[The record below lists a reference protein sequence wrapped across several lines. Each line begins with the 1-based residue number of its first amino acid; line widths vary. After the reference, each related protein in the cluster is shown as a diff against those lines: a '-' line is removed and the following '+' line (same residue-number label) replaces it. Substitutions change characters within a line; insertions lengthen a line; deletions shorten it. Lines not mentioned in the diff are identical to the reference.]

1 MTYREVLEY
10 LDARPPRGERRGL
23 ERMRLLMHK
32 LGDPQRS
39 LRFVHIAGTSGKGS
53 TAAMTE
59 RMLRAC
65 GYRTGLFVSPHTFD
79 FRERIQLDGVMADKA
94 LLAETLT
101 EMRPALDAL
110 DAMGD
115 PAAAFET
122 MTALALCV
130 FARKKPDLVVLEV
143 GIGGLLD
150 STNIIDPPEVAAVC
164 AISVEHTNLLGK
176 TIPEIAAQKCGI
188 IKPGCRAVGYC
199 ALPPEALAVFQETCR
214 RCGVTPEIPVFSQ
227 VQLRSETDQG
237 SRFVW
242 QGREWFVPLAG
253 LHQVKNALTALAI
266 LHQLQAAGYDLP
278 EDRMAEGLSQCVFPG
293 RLQVVRRDPTCLLD
307 GAHNPGKLEAM
318 CQALDRLYPQRPL
331 IAVMGIM
338 ARKDHQTGVPMV
350 ARRCRAFVAVDAEPG
365 SGLALP
371 PEQLARE
378 AAPFCPQVRI
388 CPDAKAGAQAALA
401 LAGPEDV
408 IVACGSIYLLESAME
423 GFLEKGPAK
432 EAK

>member
-130 FARKKPDLVVLEV
+130 FAKEKPDLVVLEV

-150 STNIIDPPEVAAVC
+150 STNIIDLPEVAAVC
-164 AISVEHTNLLGK
+164 AISIEHTNLLGK

-199 ALPPEALAVFQETCR
+199 ALPPEAQTVFLETCR
-214 RCGVTPEIPVFSQ
+214 RCGVTPEIPMLSQ

-242 QGREWFVPLAG
+242 RGREWFVPLAG

-278 EDRMAEGLSQCVFPG
+278 ENVPVFLFVGRLAFPNVSFREGCRWFGESRPVCWTALTTPASWRQCVRRWIGFIPKGRLLLSWALWRERTIGAAFPWWHGGAEPLSQWTRSRAPGWPCRRSSWPG
-293 RLQVVRRDPTCLLD
+293 RRRPS
-307 GAHNPGKLEAM
+307 
-318 CQALDRLYPQRPL
+318 
-331 IAVMGIM
+331 
-338 ARKDHQTGVPMV
+338 
-350 ARRCRAFVAVDAEPG
+350 ARRCASVPMPKQARRRRWRWPG
-365 SGLALP
+365 
-371 PEQLARE
+371 RT
-378 AAPFCPQVRI
+378 
-388 CPDAKAGAQAALA
+388 
-401 LAGPEDV
+401 
-408 IVACGSIYLLESAME
+408 M
-423 GFLEKGPAK
+423 
-432 EAK
+432 

>member
-199 ALPPEALAVFQETCR
+199 ELSPEAQTVFLETCR
-214 RCGVTPEIPVFSQ
+214 RCGVTPEIPMFSQ

-278 EDRMAEGLSQCVFPG
+278 EDRMAEGLSQCVFRWSGGTPPACWTALTTPASWKRCVRRWTGSIRSGRSSPSWASWPG
-293 RLQVVRRDPTCLLD
+293 RIIRPAFPWWPGGAEPLWRGMRSRAPVWLCRRSSW
-307 GAHNPGKLEAM
+307 PG
-318 CQALDRLYPQRPL
+318 RQRPS
-331 IAVMGIM
+331 
-338 ARKDHQTGVPMV
+338 
-350 ARRCRAFVAVDAEPG
+350 ARRWPFVPTPKQARRRRWRWPG
-365 SGLALP
+365 
-371 PEQLARE
+371 R
-378 AAPFCPQVRI
+378 R
-388 CPDAKAGAQAALA
+388 
-401 LAGPEDV
+401 
-408 IVACGSIYLLESAME
+408 M
-423 GFLEKGPAK
+423 
-432 EAK
+432 